1 MLYSIEEVKKVLPEG
16 IKLQIVGGKISGF
29 SIYSS
34 RKFKKSMSCAKYN
47 IPTIW
52 MELISLL
59 EDQSSEELE
68 RLKNNIPQID
78 QSLLYSPTTTR
89 GQKNKATREKNKGE
103 VK

>member
-47 IPTIW
+47 IPVIW

-68 RLKNNIPQID
+68 RLKIIYLRLTNLCYIALQ
-78 QSLLYSPTTTR
+78 LH
-89 GQKNKATREKNKGE
+89 E
-103 VK
+103 VKKIKLHEKKIKEK